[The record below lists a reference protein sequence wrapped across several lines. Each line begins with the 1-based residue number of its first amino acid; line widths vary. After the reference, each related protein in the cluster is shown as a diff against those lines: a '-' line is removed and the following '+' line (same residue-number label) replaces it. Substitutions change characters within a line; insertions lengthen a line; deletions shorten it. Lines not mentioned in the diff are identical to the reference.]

1 MSTFT
6 LPVVRRI
13 IPPHYEL
20 WADII
25 VGAATLLLMSP
36 FLRAMVMKK
45 NKSEEFHAL
54 WVSRGNRAPLMF
66 TIFVRIIIAMAFV
79 FYVCYMVTEFNKA
92 ILICVALGLV
102 TLMIMS
108 RWLKASSIKMERL
121 FIQNLR
127 SKEYAL
133 RASGAKRP
141 LFEGHLLD
149 RDIHIATVDI
159 PHNSLWG
166 GKMLKELNLGSRFG
180 VHVSS
185 IMRGYKKINIP
196 SGSDIVFPLDQLNV
210 IGNDDQLAKLN
221 AAVQQEVEPE
231 TLDLVGK
238 DMQLKRFGISPD
250 SPFVGKSL
258 ITSHLRDKYNC
269 MFIGLEEDEDSL
281 INITPLYMFQPADI
295 IWVVG
300 EEDDIKRLAE
310 DI

>member
-1 MSTFT
+1 
-6 LPVVRRI
+6 
-13 IPPHYEL
+13 
-20 WADII
+20 
-25 VGAATLLLMSP
+25 
-36 FLRAMVMKK
+36 
-45 NKSEEFHAL
+45 
-54 WVSRGNRAPLMF
+54 
-66 TIFVRIIIAMAFV
+66 
-79 FYVCYMVTEFNKA
+79 
-92 ILICVALGLV
+92 
-102 TLMIMS
+102 
-108 RWLKASSIKMERL
+108 MERL

-149 RDIHIATVDI
+149 RDIHIATVDV

-166 GKMLKELNLGSRFG
+166 GKMLKELDLGNRFG

-185 IMRGYKKINIP
+185 IIRGYKKINIP
-196 SGSDIVFPLDQLNV
+196 SGSNIVFPLDQLNV
-210 IGNDDQLAKLN
+210 IGNDEQLAKLN
-221 AAVQQEVEPE
+221 AALQQEIEPE
-231 TLDLVGK
+231 MMDLDGK

-269 MFIGLEEDEDSL
+269 MFIGLEEDDDKL

-300 EEDDIKRLAE
+300 EEDDIKRLE
-310 DI
+310 QEI